1 MDWTH
6 WQREFET
13 FLQGQMAHDA
23 AHDMAHIHRVV
34 HNARRFAQ
42 AEGAA
47 LAVVIPAAWLHDCV
61 VVPKDSPQRPYAS
74 QMAADTAVA
83 FLHRRGYPAPYLDG
97 IAHAIAAHSFSA
109 GITPNTIEAKVVQD
123 ADRIDSLGAIGIAR
137 CFAMGGMMARP
148 LYAETDPFCDGRTP
162 DDKESSLDHFYT
174 KLLTLAETMQTES
187 GRREGYG
194 RTQFI
199 HHYLTQLKLE
209 IIHEQKK

>member
-13 FLQGQMAHDA
+13 FLQVQMTHDA

-47 LAVVIPAAWLHDCV
+47 LAIVIPAAWLHDCV

-83 FLHRRGYPAPYLDG
+83 FLRQRGYPAPYLDG
-97 IAHAIAAHSFSA
+97 IAHAIVAHSFST
-109 GITPNTIEAKVVQD
+109 GITPTTIEAKVVQD
-123 ADRIDSLGAIGIAR
+123 ADRIDALGAIGIAR
-137 CFAMGGMMARP
+137 CFALGGMLARP
-148 LYAETDPFCDGRTP
+148 LYTETDPFCDGRAP

-194 RTQFI
+194 RIQFI
-199 HHYLTQLKLE
+199 HYYLAQLRRE
-209 IIHEQKK
+209 INPE

>member
-6 WQREFET
+6 WQSVFET
-13 FLQGQMAHDA
+13 FLQGQMAHDT

-47 LAVVIPAAWLHDCV
+47 LAIVIPAAWLHDCM

-83 FLHRRGYPAPYLDG
+83 FLRQRGYPASYLDG

-109 GITPNTIEAKVVQD
+109 GIIPTTIEAKVVQD
-123 ADRIDSLGAIGIAR
+123 ADRIDALGAIGIAR
-137 CFAMGGMMARP
+137 CFALGGMMARP
-148 LYAETDPFCDGRTP
+148 LYAQTDPFCDGRPP

-194 RTQFI
+194 RSQFI
-199 HHYLTQLKLE
+199 RHYLAQLKRE
-209 IIHEQKK
+209 IMHE

>member
-47 LAVVIPAAWLHDCV
+47 LAIVIPAAWLHDCV

-74 QMAADTAVA
+74 QMAADTAVT
-83 FLHRRGYPAPYLDG
+83 FLRAYDYPGQYLDG

-109 GITPNTIEAKVVQD
+109 GISPTTIEAKVVQD
-123 ADRIDSLGAIGIAR
+123 ADRVDALGAIGIAR
-137 CFAMGGMMARP
+137 CFALGGMLARP
-148 LYAETDPFCDGRTP
+148 LYTETDPFCVQRLP
-162 DDKESSLDHFYT
+162 DDTQSSLDHFYT
-174 KLLTLAETMQTES
+174 KLLTLADTMQTES

-194 RTQFI
+194 RVQFI
-199 HHYLTQLKLE
+199 YQYLSQLRSE
-209 IIHEQKK
+209 INPE